1 MWDKEKKGFYA
12 QMGAFAGNI
21 GSRPV
26 QTGSDTAMES
36 MGELLYKAG
45 KVTNVGFEQSKGN
58 LFEYIEAA
66 KLQTKIAN
74 RGELFDR
81 NPVTDLPES
90 RGGYGGHTAPDDF
103 RMQKAGR
110 IVGRGQAKYNNNP
123 RMAAENFVN
132 PKYMDMQRIA
142 PIDQLKDIEN
152 CLDQMAADGEISRA
166 AYQNAL
172 QNLQRNGLTDP
183 DSGISSGGTTTAEL
197 QKLRGA
203 DNRVSQKAVK
213 QYAARFEGK
222 QFAREVGATV
232 SNMAVAAGVTTAIV
246 SGVRN
251 SFEVFQN
258 KKTFDKA
265 LAEVGGDTAAGAVRG
280 GETGVLSAT
289 LRWTGKKAGIP
300 VLSDSTAATVMA
312 GGLIDGGAS
321 LYAYAKG
328 EISGKELQA
337 ELTDTTIKSV
347 STVYFTKAV
356 ALTLGAANPF
366 IPMAIYTAATYMVS
380 CTRSILEQAKLNA
393 EEADRMTA
401 ILKET
406 TRLTREYHRQLNDF
420 MQRYEARQ
428 KAQLNGLLNAFDVLA
443 NGDTQYERAVY
454 AILTYSNQTGL
465 ALQHADFGT
474 FKAAM
479 CSDEEFVLKR

>member
-1 MWDKEKKGFYA
+1 
-12 QMGAFAGNI
+12 
-21 GSRPV
+21 
-26 QTGSDTAMES
+26 
-36 MGELLYKAG
+36 
-45 KVTNVGFEQSKGN
+45 
-58 LFEYIEAA
+58 
-66 KLQTKIAN
+66 
-74 RGELFDR
+74 
-81 NPVTDLPES
+81 
-90 RGGYGGHTAPDDF
+90 
-103 RMQKAGR
+103 
-110 IVGRGQAKYNNNP
+110 
-123 RMAAENFVN
+123 
-132 PKYMDMQRIA
+132 
-142 PIDQLKDIEN
+142 
-152 CLDQMAADGEISRA
+152 
-166 AYQNAL
+166 
-172 QNLQRNGLTDP
+172 
-183 DSGISSGGTTTAEL
+183 
-197 QKLRGA
+197 
-203 DNRVSQKAVK
+203 
-213 QYAARFEGK
+213 
-222 QFAREVGATV
+222 
-232 SNMAVAAGVTTAIV
+232 
-246 SGVRN
+246 
-251 SFEVFQN
+251 
-258 KKTFDKA
+258 
-265 LAEVGGDTAAGAVRG
+265 
-280 GETGVLSAT
+280 
-289 LRWTGKKAGIP
+289 
-300 VLSDSTAATVMA
+300 MA

-420 MQRYEARQ
+420 MQRYKARQ

>member
-1 MWDKEKKGFYA
+1 MLDKEKRSLRA
-12 QMGAFAGNI
+12 QLGALAGNA
-21 GSRPV
+21 GSRTV
-26 QTGSDTAMES
+26 QLGTDVAMES
-36 MGELLYKAG
+36 MSELLYKAG
-45 KVTNVGFEQSKGN
+45 KVRNVGFDQSKGN

-66 KLQTKIAN
+66 KLQTKMAN

-142 PIDQLKDIEN
+142 PIDQLRDIEA
-152 CLDQMAADGEISRA
+152 CLDQMVADGEISRA
-166 AYQNAL
+166 AYQNAI

-203 DNRVSQKAVK
+203 DGRVSQKAVK

-222 QFAREVGATV
+222 QFAREVGATA

-246 SGVRN
+246 SGVEN
-251 SFEVFQN
+251 SFAVLRNQRTWEE
-258 KKTFDKA
+258 A
-265 LAEVGGDTAAGAVRG
+265 LAEVGGDTAAGALRG
-280 GETGVLSAT
+280 GETGALSAV
-289 LRWTGKKAGIP
+289 LRVGGKRAGIP

-312 GGLIDGGAS
+312 GGLIDGGVA
-321 LYAYAKG
+321 LYSYAKG
-328 EISGKELQA
+328 EISGRELQK
-337 ELTDTTIKSV
+337 ELTDTTVKSV

-356 ALTLGAANPF
+356 GLTLGVANPF

-393 EEADRMTA
+393 AEADRMTA

-406 TRLTREYHRQLNDF
+406 TRLTQEYHRQLNAF
-420 MQRYEARQ
+420 MQRYGSRQ
-428 KAQLNGLLNAFDVLA
+428 RSQLKGLLDAFDALA
-443 NGDTQYERAVY
+443 DNDTQYERAVY
-454 AILTYSNQTGL
+454 AILTYANQSGL
-465 ALQHADFGT
+465 TLQHTDLNE

-479 CSDEEFVLKR
+479 RSGEEFVLR